1 MTVLE
6 LRQALAGFSPSIEV
20 RISCPQDAALD
31 DRMRDANLIG
41 LAPIQEPRRNLADEI
56 TLQLDL

>member
-6 LRQALAGFSPSIEV
+6 LRQALAGFPPGDEV
-20 RISCPQDAALD
+20 RISCPTDTALD

-41 LAPIQEPRRNLADEI
+41 IAEITEPRRNLALDV
-56 TLQLDL
+56 TLMLDL